1 MIETPLKGS
10 IGVFLLGALIIII
23 LAVPDILGSRD
34 IDGDGISDTFQNVED
49 RTDLVLTPS
58 GEWKEVN
65 IGYRSETDLPFT
77 AFIGTGLLVVLPLA
91 VYYLMWEAP
100 IKKKELGKRVSAFA
114 MHDNVRRMASFLST
128 NPSLPNSA
136 RLSHVSQVGEGEKVL
151 GQVLWSSRTTG
162 SSLEGV
168 LLEKARML
176 DDKVLESSVEGLISA
191 ERESTIEDVG
201 RSCRSVVQRLGEDLK
216 ERMTSYSSSLKG
228 PSTALFGLGVLL
240 PVLLATMIP
249 IAGFSNRTVLMI
261 GVLLWVVV
269 PVLILRTGRNL
280 VLKRPMVKEGEGYGG
295 ISYRKDIFTL
305 LGPLVGGLV
314 SIASL
319 VILTD
324 SIAPPI
330 ILDGPFPDPP
340 SSAVLA
346 LFIGSSAVFSS
357 LIRGLIHE
365 GSLKRSIIKDEAEKV
380 PDLLSEIGSRLQEGR
395 SFERALESGYR
406 MISSKPPLR
415 GSIPEGGGEFASS
428 IRVAREYSRAGGRTG
443 GSSIKALSSH
453 LREMG
458 RLERSLKEMIRSSIG
473 QMEVTSSIFAPIM
486 IGISV
491 GIFELMGRSSDPL
504 KGGELVGTS
513 ISGGELTVTGFI
525 LLSGVYLLILSVS
538 TTLTMRRLE
547 EGTPR
552 GGWERVPRNLMLS
565 SLTFTAGVVA
575 SALILGG

>member
-1 MIETPLKGS
+1 MIDLPLKGS
-10 IGVFLLGALIIII
+10 IGAFFLGVLIIIVI
-23 LAVPDILGSRD
+23 AVPDILGSKD
-34 IDGDGISDTFQNVED
+34 IDRDGISDTFQNVEE
-49 RTDLVLTPS
+49 TKDLVLTPS
-58 GEWKEVN
+58 GQWREVN
-65 IGYRSETDLPFT
+65 VGYRSEMDLTFT
-77 AFIGTGLLVVLPLA
+77 AFIGMALLLVLPIS
-91 VYYLMWEAP
+91 VYYFLWEAP
-100 IKKKELGKRVSAFA
+100 LKKEELGKRVSAFA

-162 SSLEGV
+162 SSLERV

-176 DDKVLESSVEGLISA
+176 DDKILGSSMEGLISA

-249 IAGFSNRTVLMI
+249 IAGFTNRTVLMI

-280 VLKRPMVKEGEGYGG
+280 VLKRPMVKEGGGYGG

-314 SIASL
+314 TVASI
-319 VILTD
+319 VVLTG

-330 ILDGPFPDPP
+330 ILEGPFPDPL
-340 SSAVLA
+340 SFAILA
-346 LFIGSSAVFSS
+346 LLIGSSMVLSS

-365 GSLKRSIIKDEAEKV
+365 GSLERDRMKDEAQKV
-380 PDLLSEIGSRLQEGR
+380 PDLLSEIGSRLLEGR

-406 MISSKPPLR
+406 NIGSEPPLR
-415 GSIPEGGGEFASS
+415 GSLPEGGGEFASS
-428 IRVAREYSRAGGRTG
+428 LRVAHEYSRSGGKTG

-513 ISGGELTVTGFI
+513 ISGGELSVTGFI
-525 LLSGVYLLILSVS
+525 LLSGVYLLLLSLS

-547 EGTPR
+547 EGTPW

-575 SALILGG
+575 STLILGG